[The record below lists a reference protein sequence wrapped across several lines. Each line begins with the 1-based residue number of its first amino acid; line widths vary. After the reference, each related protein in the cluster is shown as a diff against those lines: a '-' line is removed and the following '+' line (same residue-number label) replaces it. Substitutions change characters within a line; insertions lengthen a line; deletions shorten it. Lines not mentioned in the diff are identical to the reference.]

1 MSTSTVGILDIVYV
15 PRDPQWQFPLHEHD
29 DAAEL
34 SLVTGGTGHFYSE
47 GREWTVTEGT
57 LIIKNAGM
65 SHSEKSDREDPMEQI
80 CISLSLPDRD
90 HRLLPEG
97 LAPVLDV
104 TERMDLFSSL
114 FRFLRDRRDD
124 RSFGEACRHAAE
136 LLVELTDIA
145 IARCDPVKETGRI
158 RREDLPKQIKRYLDE
173 HYRENLKIPD
183 LAARFYVSE
192 GYLSR
197 RFKEHTGYTVNDY
210 ILSKRM
216 GQAQKMLLF
225 EDRSIKE
232 IALSVGYEDLQY
244 FYHVFRKYSRCTP
257 AQFREQYRESGALD

>member
-57 LIIKNAGM
+57 LIIKNAGL

-80 CISLSLPDRD
+80 CISLSLPDREN
-90 HRLLPEG
+90 RILPEG
-97 LAPVLDV
+97 IVPVLDV
-104 TERMDLFSSL
+104 KERMDLFSSL

-124 RSFGEACRHAAE
+124 SSFGEACRHAAE

-145 IARCDPVKETGRI
+145 IARCSPVRETEKI
-158 RREDLPKQIKRYLDE
+158 RREDLPKQIRKYLDE

-192 GYLSR
+192 GYFSR
-197 RFKEHTGYTVNDY
+197 RFKEYTGYTVNDY

-232 IALSVGYEDLQY
+232 IAISVGYEDLQY

>member
-1 MSTSTVGILDIVYV
+1 MATTAVRIRDIVYV

-29 DAAEL
+29 DASEL
-34 SLVTGGTGHFYSE
+34 SLVTDGTGHFYCE
-47 GREWTVTEGT
+47 GREWTITKGT
-57 LIIKNAGM
+57 LIIKNAGV
-65 SHSEKSDREDPMEQI
+65 SHSEKSDHEDPMEQI
-80 CISLSLPDRD
+80 CISLSLPDRE
-90 HRLLPEG
+90 HRPLPEG
-97 LAPVLDV
+97 ITPVLDV
-104 TERMDLFSSL
+104 TERMDLFESL
-114 FRFLRDRRDD
+114 FRFLWDRHDD
-124 RSFGEACRHAAE
+124 SSFSEACLRAAE

-145 IARCDPVKETGRI
+145 IKRCDPVKETGKI
-158 RREDLPKQIKRYLDE
+158 RGEDLPKQIKKYLDE
-173 HYRENLKIPD
+173 HYREPLKIPE

-197 RFKEHTGYTVNDY
+197 RFKEHTGYTVNEY

-225 EDRSIKE
+225 EDRSIKD

-257 AQFREQYRESGALD
+257 AQFREQYRESGAMD